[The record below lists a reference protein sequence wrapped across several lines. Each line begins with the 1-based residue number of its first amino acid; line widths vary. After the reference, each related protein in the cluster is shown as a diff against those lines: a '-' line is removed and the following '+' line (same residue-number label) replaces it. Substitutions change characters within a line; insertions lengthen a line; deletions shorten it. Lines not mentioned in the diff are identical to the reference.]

1 MNIIQIPIG
10 KLTPAFWNPNEM
22 DGVMEGRLRNSLS
35 RFGQVENLVCR
46 PTGDGMYEVV
56 SGNHRLKIL
65 TDIGISSV
73 PCVVLNLND
82 AEVRLLAQALNRV
95 QGEDDIGIKAE
106 LVREIL
112 EGMSREEALSIL
124 PETASS
130 LSELETLGQEDLAE
144 HLRQWERARSV
155 RLHNVILTFSEQQL
169 ELFEAAV
176 SLVSSKATKSP
187 SNPNR
192 RSNAVVEICREYIEN
207 KGKEVNA

>member
-176 SLVSSKATKSP
+176 SLVSPEATKSP
-187 SNPNR
+187 GNPNR
-192 RSNAVVEICREYIEN
+192 RSNAVVEICREYTGN